1 MYEDVLECMRV
12 SESVCVRKRESE
24 NECVDVGGREGGMS
38 VCACECVWERMSEC
52 VCVFGSMC
60 VGECGYTCVIVHVS
74 VYLPLCDCLCLYFCL
89 SVI

>member
-1 MYEDVLECMRV
+1 MYEDVFECMRV

-52 VCVFGSMC
+52 VC
-60 VGECGYTCVIVHVS
+60 
-74 VYLPLCDCLCLYFCL
+74 
-89 SVI
+89 